1 MMTPNGDARAGL
13 FDIRFQLLG
22 GIRGNILRHHARTGR
37 QQRFRGGQQAAHVLQ
52 LPEQGVPMLADTAQ
66 FNIKTFGVSCFQ
78 AYFLRVLSV
87 MRAGV
92 LRRVPSEARDLKG
105 MIITQNTLFFR
116 PCQEKIVF
124 VCVNPRLN
132 AVFLRETCKKSL
144 TDRFFSERN
153 SVMREKMEIWVC
165 S

>member
-13 FDIRFQLLG
+13 FDIHFQLLG

-92 LRRVPSEARDLKG
+92 LRRVPSEARDQKSDNNAEYAVLQAMSRKNRVRLRQPAPERCLFARNLQK
-105 MIITQNTLFFR
+105 IIDR
-116 PCQEKIVF
+116 
-124 VCVNPRLN
+124 
-132 AVFLRETCKKSL
+132 SL
-144 TDRFFSERN
+144 LL
-153 SVMREKMEIWVC
+153 
-165 S
+165 